1 MTKAEQLKTAS
12 QQLIGEGNLEVIATY
27 FTEGYLAHAENKEYS
42 GLDFIKRFSKT
53 LQTSLPDIKVL
64 NVEILVEQGDT
75 ISWLRTLQGTHK
87 KNMMGIP
94 ASNKKITWNEMVVSR
109 FEGDK
114 IAEEWL
120 VSELAGKL
128 MLKLGKGK

>member
-1 MTKAEQLKTAS
+1 MTKTELLSDAA
-12 QQLIGEGNLEVIATY
+12 QQLIGEGNMEIISTY
-27 FTEGYLAHAENKEYS
+27 FTEEYLAHAENKEYS

-53 LQTSLPDIKVL
+53 LHTSIPDIKV
-64 NVEILVEQGDT
+64 VAVQILVENDDT
-75 ISWLRTLQGTHK
+75 VSWLRTMQGTHK

-94 ASNKKITWNEMVVSR
+94 ASNKKLTWNEMVVSR